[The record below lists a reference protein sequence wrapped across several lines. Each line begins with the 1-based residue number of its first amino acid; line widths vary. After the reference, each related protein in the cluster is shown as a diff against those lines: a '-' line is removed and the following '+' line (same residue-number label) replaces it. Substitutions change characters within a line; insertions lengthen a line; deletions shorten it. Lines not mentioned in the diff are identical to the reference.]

1 MTVRVQ
7 LQKKKKKRKK
17 AGREPQE
24 AWRQDELIGGKP
36 PVVKKL

>member
-7 LQKKKKKRKK
+7 LQDKS
-17 AGREPQE
+17 GGEPQE
-24 AWRQDELIGGKP
+24 AWRQDEVICGKP